1 MTIIAKSSLTTFN
14 ILLLSVVLLAQDN
27 IPLYQN
33 SQKPTDD
40 RVAHLLTLLT
50 LEEKANFLSGRD
62 LWHLEGVERLGIPPI
77 QVTDC
82 GHGITVI
89 LDEAGNYSGCAT
101 CFPTGVGQAA
111 TWNRQLQHEI
121 GQALAREARALG
133 STILLAPMVN
143 IHRTPLNGRN
153 YETYSEDPFL
163 AGTLAAAFING
174 VQSQHIG
181 ACIKAFT
188 ANNQQA
194 HQHEISAEISERAL
208 REIYFPAFKIPIM
221 KANPWSLMT
230 CYNKVNGEHTS
241 ESHSLLTTVIKD
253 EWRYDG
259 FIMSDWRATFSAQC
273 ITAGLDL
280 EMPGPGKFMRQQDVL
295 HALENGAMSEKEL
308 DDTVGRI
315 LKAIIKAK
323 LVDVN
328 PPELPAA
335 WNSPAHQKLALRAAE
350 ESIVLLKNEHEL
362 LPLDKTIIKKLAVIG
377 PNAKEARLGG
387 GGSASVTACY
397 SVSPLSGLQNYCGN
411 DIHINF
417 EEGCSKKGSLP
428 IIYSHYFRTTKN
440 DTVVQGLTGEYFNGA
455 ALQGDPVCTRVDDK
469 IDFSWGWATPCA
481 GIDKLSYSARWT
493 GRLIPPAMG
502 KYKLGLTCTEAG
514 CRLFL
519 NDSLYIDAW
528 GESATENFEAQF
540 SNVSQTV
547 TVFLRADSAY
557 DIRVEFHKMG
567 NKNSIRLEW
576 QIPGQENPIAKAAQ
590 LARQSD
596 AAIIYAGLSNL
607 FEGGNND
614 RESLE
619 LPGDQNSLISQVAQ
633 ANPHTVV
640 VLINGSPVTMPWI
653 DEVHAVLEAFYPGQ
667 EGGNAIARV
676 LFGEVNPSGKL
687 PETFPKRPEDT
698 PTFDNYPGEN
708 SVVHYA
714 EGIYV
719 GYRHYDTKNIEPL
732 YAFGH
737 GLSYTAFEYSDLQL
751 EVAAQDSILAHF
763 QLKNSGDRAGAEV
776 VQLYLRDVLC
786 SIDRPTKELKGFI
799 KIYLHP
805 GEQKSVSLVFSKK
818 DLAFYSE
825 QQNKWVVEPG
835 EFEVLIGSSS
845 RDIRLSEILII
856 E

>member
-1 MTIIAKSSLTTFN
+1 MAMLFKISLTGAKVIFFSAALFSQST
-14 ILLLSVVLLAQDN
+14 

-33 SQKPTDD
+33 PEKPIDE
-40 RVAHLLTLLT
+40 RVAHLLPLLT
-50 LEEKANFLSGRD
+50 LEEKANLLSGKD
-62 LWHLEGVERLGIPPI
+62 LWHLEGVARLGIPSI

-89 LDEAGNYSGCAT
+89 LNEDGNYTGCAT
-101 CFPTGVGQAA
+101 CFPTGVAQAA
-111 TWNRQLQHEI
+111 TWNRQLQHKI

-153 YETYSEDPFL
+153 YETYSEDPYL
-163 AGTLAAAFING
+163 AGTLAASFING

-181 ACIKAFT
+181 TCIKAFT

-221 KANPWSLMT
+221 KARPWSLMT
-230 CYNKVNGEHTS
+230 CYNKVNGQHTS
-241 ESHSLLTTVIKD
+241 ESQDLLKKIKD
-253 EWRYDG
+253 EWRFDG

-273 ITAGLDL
+273 IPAGLDL
-280 EMPGPGKFMRQQDVL
+280 EMPGPGKFMRQQDIL
-295 HALENGAMSEKEL
+295 QALENGVISEEEL
-308 DDTVGRI
+308 NDRVGRI
-315 LKAIIKAK
+315 LKAIFKAK
-323 LVDVN
+323 LLDAT
-328 PPELPAA
+328 PPKSPTA
-335 WNSPAHQKLALRAAE
+335 WNSPAHQMLALRTAE
-350 ESIVLLKNEHEL
+350 ESIVLLKNAHNL
-362 LPLDKTIIKKLAVIG
+362 LPLDNSKIKKLAVIG

-397 SVSPLSGLQNYCGN
+397 SVSPLAGLQNYCGTKI
-411 DIHINF
+411 DFSF
-417 EEGCSKKGSLP
+417 EEGCSMKGSLP
-428 IIYSHYFRTTKN
+428 IVYSQYLRTTKN
-440 DTVVQGLTGEYFNGA
+440 NAVVEGLRGEYFNGA

-493 GRLIPPAMG
+493 GQLIPPVTG
-502 KYKLGLTCTEAG
+502 EYRLGLTCTEAG

-519 NDSLYIDAW
+519 DDSLRIDAW
-528 GESATENFEAQF
+528 GESNTENFEAQF
-540 SNVSQTV
+540 SNDSQAIN
-547 TVFLRADSAY
+547 VFLHADSAY
-557 DIRVEFHKMG
+557 EIRVEFFKKS

-576 QIPGQENPIAKAAQ
+576 QIPGQENPIAEAVQ

-596 AAIIYAGLSNL
+596 VAIICAGLSNV

-614 RESLE
+614 RDSLD
-619 LPGDQNSLISQVAQ
+619 LPGDQNKLISQVAH

-640 VLINGSPVTMPWI
+640 VLINGAPVAMPWI
-653 DEVHAVLEAFYPGQ
+653 DEVDAVLEAYYPGQ
-667 EGGNAIARV
+667 EGGTAIARV

-687 PETFPKRPEDT
+687 PETFPKRLEDT

-708 SVVHYA
+708 GRVRYT

-719 GYRHYDTKNIEPL
+719 GYRFYDSKKVEPL
-732 YAFGH
+732 FAFGH
-737 GLSYTAFEYSDLQL
+737 GLSYTTFDYSDLQL
-751 EVAAQDSILAHF
+751 EFTAQDSIIAHF
-763 QLKNSGDRAGAEV
+763 QLSNSGNRAGAEV
-776 VQLYLRDVLC
+776 VQLYLGDVAC
-786 SIDRPTKELKGFI
+786 SVDRPRKELKGFE
-799 KIYLHP
+799 KVFLLP
-805 GEQKSVSLVFSKK
+805 GEQNSVSFVLSKK

-825 QQNKWVVEPG
+825 QQEKWVVEPG
-835 EFEVLIGSSS
+835 EFKVLIGSSS
-845 RDIRLSEILII
+845 RDLRLSKILNI